1 MCQKL
6 FLNVILVMECQKYEV
21 GRNFWFWQ
29 KFLSFSLSTEHFAE
43 KSRKM
48 LKNSFFQIW
57 RQSIVF
63 AYFRK
68 KLILKG
74 VFCSK
79 PWISRT
85 QIQIT
90 FVKKI
95 LSWFLGNPP
104 PKFDEKKFHVQNNN
118 VVFLMCLMC
127 AHTIFWFLSHNEP
140 LTMLYTQL
148 GNNSTLLKKVMD
160 IFSQFF
166 PKNEVKKWG
175 N

>member
-6 FLNVILVMECQKYEV
+6 FLNMILVMEWRKYEV

-79 PWISRT
+79 AWISRT

-104 PKFDEKKFHVQNNN
+104 QIWWKKFPCSKQQCCFFDVPDVCAYH
-118 VVFLMCLMC
+118 FLISKSQR
-127 AHTIFWFLSHNEP
+127 TSHNAV
-140 LTMLYTQL
+140 Y
-148 GNNSTLLKKVMD
+148 S
-160 IFSQFF
+160 IR
-166 PKNEVKKWG
+166 
-175 N
+175 